1 MRVRSEL
8 PAQAELVVVGAGI
21 VGAASAFH
29 AARAGMRPLVLERRP
44 LAASLTTA
52 VAAGGYRLQLDHRE
66 ELDLV
71 RRTLALIEDFAEIT
85 EQSEH
90 DPHQQR
96 AGYLWMTSD
105 PSTAERQRDLVA
117 RQREW
122 GVDGVELLDAAELRR
137 RFPWVADSVIQARF
151 RQDDGLIEP
160 RAIALGLLARQ
171 QVALGTTVT
180 GFETAGGR
188 LAAVVTDRGRVA
200 CERAVIAC
208 GPLSG
213 AVARLAGVALPVTV
227 TRRQRVVVWNA
238 RELPQGA
245 PMTIDEDTT
254 THFRPVPGGAY
265 LLYPDSAEPA
275 AEPAED
281 VPADPGFAL
290 RLLDPS
296 SPIAM
301 ARTVP
306 AWADVWRG
314 AAQWAVQAGQYT
326 MTPDQRPLI
335 GETELPGLFV
345 NSGYCGHGVMGGP
358 GGSELMADLLA
369 GSLAPANNPFRVDRT
384 FVEAHQV
391 L

>member
-1 MRVRSEL
+1 VR
-8 PAQAELVVVGAGI
+8 
-21 VGAASAFH
+21 
-29 AARAGMRPLVLERRP
+29 
-44 LAASLTTA
+44 
-52 VAAGGYRLQLDHRE
+52 
-66 ELDLV
+66 
-71 RRTLALIEDFAEIT
+71 
-85 EQSEH
+85 
-90 DPHQQR
+90 
-96 AGYLWMTSD
+96 
-105 PSTAERQRDLVA
+105 

-122 GVDGVELLDAAELRR
+122 GVEGVELLDESQLRA
-137 RFPWVADSVIQARF
+137 RFPWVGGSVIQARF

-188 LAAVVTDRGRVA
+188 LAAVVTDRGRIA

-213 AVARLAGVALPVTV
+213 AVAGLARVVLPVTA

-238 RELPQGA
+238 RELPDGA

-265 LLYPDSAEPA
+265 LLYPDPAEPA
-275 AEPAED
+275 AEPVED

-335 GETELPGLFV
+335 GETELQGLFV

-358 GGSELMADLLA
+358 GGSELMADLLTGA
-369 GSLAPANNPFRVDRT
+369 LAAADNPFRLDRT
-384 FVEAHQV
+384 FVAAHQAF
-391 L
+391 